1 MLGEIRIRDLGVIE
15 EAVVELS
22 PGFTVLTGETGAG
35 KTMIVTSLDLLLGG
49 RADPGMVRSGATA
62 AWVEGVFTVPYRG
75 SVAERARDAG
85 ADLDADAGEPAPDDT
100 GSTGATPDRGLLLVA
115 RSVGRRSRSHVGG
128 RTVPVAVLTDLA
140 DDLVAVHGQADQ
152 VLLRSSARQR
162 DLLDAFAGPD
172 LAVLADGHRALF
184 EEWSTVRATV
194 ATLLAD
200 DRTRRQQADLLRHG
214 LAEIEKA
221 DPKPGED
228 AHLRAL
234 TQRLEHAEELSTA
247 ATSAHV
253 ALVGADD
260 DTGWNCLGLLDT
272 ARRSL
277 AAAARIDPALAESA
291 SRADELEHL
300 VVDLAAD
307 LASYAAGVASDPALL
322 AASHE
327 RRATL
332 GALTRRYGT
341 DVDEVLAWAEAAAV
355 QLRELDGDDER
366 VDQLRA
372 RRDALD
378 AELDDVAA
386 QLSAARRA
394 AAARL
399 EAAVAGEL
407 SDLSMPGARLTVQ
420 VTPRARA
427 VHGADEVTFL
437 LTPHRGAEP
446 RPLAKGASGGE
457 LSRVMLAIEVATAG
471 LGEAPTMV
479 FDEVDAGVGGRAA
492 LAIGRRLARLAH
504 TTQVIVVTHLPQVA
518 AFADHHLVVEKASS
532 ARTVSGVRAV
542 TGDHRV
548 RELARM
554 LAGVDDS
561 QAARQHAAE
570 LLDQARAERG

>member
-49 RADPGMVRSGATA
+49 RADPGVVRSGAGA

-75 SVAERARDAG
+75 AVAERARAAG
-85 ADLDADAGEPAPDDT
+85 AELDLASPDE
-100 GSTGATPDRGLLLVA
+100 ATSPESACGLLLVA

-128 RTVPVAVLTDLA
+128 RTVPVAVLSDLA
-140 DDLVAVHGQADQ
+140 DELVAVHGQADQ
-152 VLLRSSARQR
+152 VLLRSAARQR
-162 DLLDAFAGPD
+162 DLLDAFAGPHVAD
-172 LAVLADGHRALF
+172 LASRHRALF
-184 EEWSTVRATV
+184 EEWTGVNGQLDS
-194 ATLLAD
+194 LLSD
-200 DRTRRQQADLLRHG
+200 DRARRQRADLLRHG

-221 DPKPGED
+221 DPKPRED
-228 AHLRAL
+228 EDLRAL
-234 TQRLEHAEELSTA
+234 TERLEHAEELTTA
-247 ATSAHV
+247 AGSAHA
-253 ALVGADD
+253 ALVGTDD
-260 DTGWNCLGLLDT
+260 DSAGWNCLGLLDT

-277 AAAARIDPALAESA
+277 DAAARVDPTLTEPAA
-291 SRADELEHL
+291 RVDELAHL

-307 LASYAAGVASDPALL
+307 LASYAAGVESDPALL
-322 AASHE
+322 AASHD

-332 GALTRRYGT
+332 GALTRRYGA
-341 DVDEVLAWAEAAAV
+341 DIDEVLAWAQAAV
-355 QLRELDGDDER
+355 VQLTELDGDDER
-366 VDQLRA
+366 VGRLQA

-378 AELDDVAA
+378 VELDEVGA

-394 AAARL
+394 AGQRL
-399 EAAVAGEL
+399 EEAVAGEL
-407 SDLSMPGARLTVQ
+407 AGLSMPGARLSVA
-420 VTPRARA
+420 VSPRARA

-437 LTPHRGAEP
+437 LTPHRGADP
-446 RPLAKGASGGE
+446 RPLARGASGGE

-471 LGEAPTMV
+471 LADAPTMV

-492 LAIGRRLARLAH
+492 IAIGRRLARLAQA
-504 TTQVIVVTHLPQVA
+504 TQVIVVTHLPQVA
-518 AFADHHLVVEKASS
+518 AFADHHLVVEKAGS

-542 TGDHRV
+542 TGDLRV

-561 QAARQHAAE
+561 EAARRHAAE
-570 LLDQARAERG
+570 LLEQARAERG